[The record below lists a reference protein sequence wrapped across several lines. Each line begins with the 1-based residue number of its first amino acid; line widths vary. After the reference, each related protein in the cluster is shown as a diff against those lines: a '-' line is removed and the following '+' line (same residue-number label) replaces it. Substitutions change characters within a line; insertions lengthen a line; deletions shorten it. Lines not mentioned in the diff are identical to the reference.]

1 MDAET
6 REFLEKIA
14 TGLEKSFERR
24 IAESE
29 HRILAQVGA
38 RFDGVDSR
46 IDGVATLAHSANRRD
61 RTRDL
66 RMLAI
71 ESRFAEFEQ
80 RLIKLEGE

>member
-6 REFLEKIA
+6 REFIEKIFS
-14 TGLEKSFERR
+14 GLEKR

-29 HRILAQVGA
+29 QRILTQVGA
-38 RFDGVDSR
+38 RFDSMVSR
-46 IDGVATLAHSANRRD
+46 LDAVATLAHSANRRD

-71 ESRFAEFEQ
+71 ESRFAEFER
-80 RLIKLEGE
+80 RLIELEGE